1 MYLRTIVHRGQGVDG
16 YTADRHEHYCGSWC
30 VDVAHAAKIRKARAD
45 NRAITPN
52 HHDKQ

>member
-16 YTADRHEHYCGSWC
+16 YGVDRHEQYCGSWC
-30 VDVAHAAKIRKARAD
+30 VDMAHAAKLRTVHGDSRFM
-45 NRAITPN
+45 TPN